1 MFEGL
6 QGVSPGLSF
15 SEDDKLSLRD
25 ECMAHLNRQLPRLD
39 PDLMRYLV
47 KFKIPELE
55 LFLRQIQ
62 IPTIIALREIA
73 QGYTKEGPLPDVDAQ
88 LQHYSVCAVS
98 LWRCLTKCRKTTV
111 CT

>member
-55 LFLRQIQ
+55 LFLLTAANSDSYNYRAARNCARIHKGG
-62 IPTIIALREIA
+62 A
-73 QGYTKEGPLPDVDAQ
+73 DA
-88 LQHYSVCAVS
+88 
-98 LWRCLTKCRKTTV
+98 RC
-111 CT
+111 